1 MEDVKTNR
9 NHKDSVFTRLFGKK
23 SNLLEL
29 YNAVSGKNYP
39 ESTEIKII
47 TLSNVLF
54 MEQLNDIC
62 FVIDGKLV
70 VLVEHQSSINEN
82 MCLRMLI
89 YIGREYEK
97 ITNSRDLYRE
107 KMLKIPSPEFIVLYN
122 GKEEFPDYKEMKLS
136 DSFAIK
142 NDTCFLELV
151 AKVYNINKG
160 RNAEIASRSPALDGY
175 ETFIAAIKSNLSS
188 MSLPEAVKLAVR
200 SCISKNILLSFLK
213 EHASEVEN
221 MLLTEWNMADALD
234 VRYEEGMATGE
245 ARGREEVFALLEQ
258 GVSWEEAKRR
268 LRAGG

>member
-1 MEDVKTNR
+1 
-9 NHKDSVFTRLFGKK
+9 
-23 SNLLEL
+23 
-29 YNAVSGKNYP
+29 
-39 ESTEIKII
+39 
-47 TLSNVLF
+47 
-54 MEQLNDIC
+54 
-62 FVIDGKLV
+62 
-70 VLVEHQSSINEN
+70 
-82 MCLRMLI
+82 MLI

-122 GKEEFPDYKEMKLS
+122 GKEEFPDYKKMKLS

-175 ETFIAAIKSNLSS
+175 ETFIAAIKANLNT
-188 MSLPEAVKLAVR
+188 MGLPEAVKLAVR

-221 MLLTEWNMADALD
+221 MLFTEWNWDDALA
-234 VRYEEGMATGE
+234 VRYEEGWEEGVAIGE
-245 ARGREEVFALLEQ
+245 ARGRAEGEARVFALLEQ
-258 GVSWEEAKRR
+258 GVSLEEAKRQ
-268 LRAGG
+268 LMAGS